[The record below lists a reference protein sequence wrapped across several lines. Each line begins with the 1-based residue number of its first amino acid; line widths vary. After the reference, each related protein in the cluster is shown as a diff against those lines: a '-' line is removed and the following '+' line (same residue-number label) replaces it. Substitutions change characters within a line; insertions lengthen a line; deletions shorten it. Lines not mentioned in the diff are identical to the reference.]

1 MTIVTPE
8 KETLSLFADKAETP
22 AEATP
27 LVARR
32 AGDVM
37 AYWEVG
43 TMAYALTGEGDTR
56 RILHLAGTIAPMGR
70 TPH

>member
-1 MTIVTPE
+1 MTIVTP
-8 KETLSLFADKAETP
+8 KDETLSLFADRAETP

-32 AGDVM
+32 ADEVV

-43 TMAYALTGEGDTR
+43 TMAYALTGRGDTR
-56 RILHLAGTIAPMGR
+56 RVLQLAGTIAPMGR